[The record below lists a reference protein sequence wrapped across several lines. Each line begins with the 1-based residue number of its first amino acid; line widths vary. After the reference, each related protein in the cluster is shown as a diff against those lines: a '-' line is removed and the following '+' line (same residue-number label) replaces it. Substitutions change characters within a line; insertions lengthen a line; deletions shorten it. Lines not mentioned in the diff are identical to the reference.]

1 MSFSSNKKKETA
13 VQDTFYNLCKD
24 LIRYIDKKI
33 VKKYIS
39 PNQAQVPKE
48 KRIKE
53 KIYNDNKWR
62 YFYEDDETTEEDKI
76 KDIFKNNK
84 FLFILQ
90 NLYNTLGVVVN
101 DMENNKK
108 NLEILEEQMRMEQE
122 KLKQISEIKTQMLKY
137 LIDNKINDIN
147 NINQNDILKVFENLK
162 NNSIIKNA
170 NPDMIQQFMSNTNN
184 INILQNNINMHN
196 DSNNNN
202 SMNNNANEN
211 ANINNSN
218 DLVKENNI
226 KLNNNNKLIKNKSI
240 PTLIQALEAINKS
253 KNNKKNI
260 NNQKG
265 SSYKIIHKNN
275 ILDSDSNDSDDS
287 DNNEKDEEEEDEKEE
302 KEEQEEKEEKEEENN
317 KKNNIYEKNKYKKN
331 ENKNK
336 NKKFLNR
343 KIKRKNDKNNEII
356 DINDY
361 A

>member
-53 KIYNDNKWR
+53 KVYNDNKWR
-62 YFYEDDETTEEDKI
+62 YFYEDDETTEEDRI

-90 NLYNTLGVVVN
+90 NLYDTLGVVVN

-108 NLEILEEQMRMEQE
+108 NLEVLEEQMRMEQE
-122 KLKQISEIKTQMLKY
+122 KLKINSEINTQMLKY

-147 NINQNDILKVFENLK
+147 SINQNDFLKAFENLK
-162 NNSIIKNA
+162 NNNVIKNI

-184 INILQNNINMHN
+184 INLLQSNINMQN
-196 DSNNNN
+196 NPNNNN
-202 SMNNNANEN
+202 NNLMNNNAN
-211 ANINNSN
+211 ANINNRN

-226 KLNNNNKLIKNKSI
+226 KLNNKNKLMKNKSI

-260 NNQKG
+260 NYQKD
-265 SSYKIIHKNN
+265 SSNKVIQKNN

-302 KEEQEEKEEKEEENN
+302 KEKKEEKEENN

-336 NKKFLNR
+336 KFLNR
-343 KIKRKNDKNNEII
+343 KIKRKNDNNKEII

-361 A
+361 I

>member
-53 KIYNDNKWR
+53 KVYNDNKWR
-62 YFYEDDETTEEDKI
+62 YFYEDDETTEEDRI

-90 NLYNTLGVVVN
+90 NLYDTLGVVVN

-122 KLKQISEIKTQMLKY
+122 KLKINSEINTQMLKY

-147 NINQNDILKVFENLK
+147 SINQNDFLKAFENLK
-162 NNSIIKNA
+162 NNNIIKNI

-184 INILQNNINMHN
+184 INLLQSNINMQN
-196 DSNNNN
+196 NSNSNNNN
-202 SMNNNANEN
+202 LMNNNSN
-211 ANINNSN
+211 ANINNNN

-226 KLNNNNKLIKNKSI
+226 KLNNKNKLMKNKSI

-253 KNNKKNI
+253 KNNKKSI
-260 NNQKG
+260 NNQKD
-265 SSYKIIHKNN
+265 SSNKLIHKNN

-302 KEEQEEKEEKEEENN
+302 KEKKEEKEENN

-336 NKKFLNR
+336 KFLNR
-343 KIKRKNDKNNEII
+343 KIKRKNDNNKEII

-361 A
+361 I

>member
-53 KIYNDNKWR
+53 KVYNDNKWR
-62 YFYEDDETTEEDKI
+62 YFYEDDETTEEDRI

-90 NLYNTLGVVVN
+90 NLYDTLGVVVN

-108 NLEILEEQMRMEQE
+108 NLEVLEEQMRMEQE
-122 KLKQISEIKTQMLKY
+122 KLKINSEINTQMLKY

-147 NINQNDILKVFENLK
+147 SINQNDFLKAFENLK
-162 NNSIIKNA
+162 NNNVIKNI
-170 NPDMIQQFMSNTNN
+170 NPDMIQQFMSNANN
-184 INILQNNINMHN
+184 INILQSNINTQ
-196 DSNNNN
+196 NNNN
-202 SMNNNANEN
+202 NNLMNNNAN
-211 ANINNSN
+211 ANINNNN

-226 KLNNNNKLIKNKSI
+226 KLNNKNKLMKNKSI

-260 NNQKG
+260 NYQKD
-265 SSYKIIHKNN
+265 SSNKVIQKNN

-302 KEEQEEKEEKEEENN
+302 KEKKEEKEENN

-336 NKKFLNR
+336 KFLNR
-343 KIKRKNDKNNEII
+343 KIKRKNDNNKEII

-361 A
+361 I

>member
-53 KIYNDNKWR
+53 KVYNDNKWR
-62 YFYEDDETTEEDKI
+62 YFYEDDETTEEDRI

-90 NLYNTLGVVVN
+90 NLYDTLGVVVN

-122 KLKQISEIKTQMLKY
+122 KLKINSEINTQMLKY

-147 NINQNDILKVFENLK
+147 SINQNDFLKAFENLK
-162 NNSIIKNA
+162 NNNIIKNI

-184 INILQNNINMHN
+184 INLLQSNINMQN
-196 DSNNNN
+196 NPNNNN
-202 SMNNNANEN
+202 NNLMNNNAN
-211 ANINNSN
+211 ANINNNN

-226 KLNNNNKLIKNKSI
+226 KLNNKNKLMKNKSI

-260 NNQKG
+260 NYQKD
-265 SSYKIIHKNN
+265 SSNKVIQKNN

-302 KEEQEEKEEKEEENN
+302 KEKKEEKEENN

-336 NKKFLNR
+336 KFLNR
-343 KIKRKNDKNNEII
+343 KIKRKNDNNKEII

-361 A
+361 I

>member
-53 KIYNDNKWR
+53 KVYNDNKWR
-62 YFYEDDETTEEDKI
+62 YFYEDDETTEEDRI

-90 NLYNTLGVVVN
+90 NLYDTLGVVVN

-122 KLKQISEIKTQMLKY
+122 KLKINSEINTQMLKY

-147 NINQNDILKVFENLK
+147 SINQNDFLKAFENLK
-162 NNSIIKNA
+162 NNNIIKNI

-184 INILQNNINMHN
+184 INLLQSNINMQN
-196 DSNNNN
+196 NSNNNN
-202 SMNNNANEN
+202 NNLMNNNSN
-211 ANINNSN
+211 ANINNNN

-226 KLNNNNKLIKNKSI
+226 KLNNKNKLMKNKSI

-253 KNNKKNI
+253 KNNKMNI
-260 NNQKG
+260 NYQKD
-265 SSYKIIHKNN
+265 SSNKVIQKNN

-302 KEEQEEKEEKEEENN
+302 KEKKEEKEENN

-336 NKKFLNR
+336 KFLNR
-343 KIKRKNDKNNEII
+343 KIKRKNDNNKEII

-361 A
+361 I

>member
-53 KIYNDNKWR
+53 KVYNDNKWR
-62 YFYEDDETTEEDKI
+62 YFYEDDEKTEEDRI

-90 NLYNTLGVVVN
+90 NLYDTLGVVVN

-122 KLKQISEIKTQMLKY
+122 KLKINSEINTQMLKY

-147 NINQNDILKVFENLK
+147 SINQNDFLKAFENLK
-162 NNSIIKNA
+162 NNNVIKNI

-184 INILQNNINMHN
+184 INLLQSNINMQN
-196 DSNNNN
+196 NPNNNN
-202 SMNNNANEN
+202 NNLMNNNAN
-211 ANINNSN
+211 ANINNRN

-226 KLNNNNKLIKNKSI
+226 KLNNKNKLMKNKSI

-260 NNQKG
+260 NYQKD
-265 SSYKIIHKNN
+265 SSNKVIQKNN
-275 ILDSDSNDSDDS
+275 ILDSD
-287 DNNEKDEEEEDEKEE
+287 
-302 KEEQEEKEEKEEENN
+302 
-317 KKNNIYEKNKYKKN
+317 
-331 ENKNK
+331 
-336 NKKFLNR
+336 
-343 KIKRKNDKNNEII
+343 
-356 DINDY
+356 
-361 A
+361 

>member
-53 KIYNDNKWR
+53 KVYNDNKWR
-62 YFYEDDETTEEDKI
+62 YFYEDDETTEEDRI

-90 NLYNTLGVVVN
+90 NLYDTLGVVVN

-122 KLKQISEIKTQMLKY
+122 KLKINSEINTQMLKY

-147 NINQNDILKVFENLK
+147 SINQNDFLKAFENLK
-162 NNSIIKNA
+162 NNNVIKNI

-184 INILQNNINMHN
+184 INLLQSNINMQN
-196 DSNNNN
+196 NSNNNN
-202 SMNNNANEN
+202 NNLMNNNAN
-211 ANINNSN
+211 ANINNNN

-226 KLNNNNKLIKNKSI
+226 KLNNKNKLMKNKSI

-260 NNQKG
+260 NYQKD
-265 SSYKIIHKNN
+265 SSNKVIQKNN

-302 KEEQEEKEEKEEENN
+302 KEKKEEKEENN

-336 NKKFLNR
+336 KFLNR
-343 KIKRKNDKNNEII
+343 KIKRKNDNNKEII

-361 A
+361 I

>member
-33 VKKYIS
+33 VKQYIS

-53 KIYNDNKWR
+53 KVYNDNKWR
-62 YFYEDDETTEEDKI
+62 YFYEDDETTEEDRI

-90 NLYNTLGVVVN
+90 NLYDTLGVVVN

-122 KLKQISEIKTQMLKY
+122 KLKINSEINTQMLKY

-147 NINQNDILKVFENLK
+147 SINQNDFLKAFENLK
-162 NNSIIKNA
+162 NNNVIKNI
-170 NPDMIQQFMSNTNN
+170 NPDMIQQFMSNVNN
-184 INILQNNINMHN
+184 INILQSNINTQ
-196 DSNNNN
+196 NNNN
-202 SMNNNANEN
+202 NNLMNNNAN
-211 ANINNSN
+211 ANINNNN

-226 KLNNNNKLIKNKSI
+226 KLNNKNKLMKNKSI

-260 NNQKG
+260 NYQKD
-265 SSYKIIHKNN
+265 SSNKVIQKNN

-302 KEEQEEKEEKEEENN
+302 KEKKEEKEENN

-336 NKKFLNR
+336 KFLNR
-343 KIKRKNDKNNEII
+343 KIKRKNDNNKEII

-361 A
+361 I

>member
-53 KIYNDNKWR
+53 KVYNDNKWR
-62 YFYEDDETTEEDKI
+62 YFYEDDETTEEDRI

-90 NLYNTLGVVVN
+90 NLYDTLGVVVN

-122 KLKQISEIKTQMLKY
+122 KLKINSEINTQMLKY

-147 NINQNDILKVFENLK
+147 SINQNDFLKAFENLK
-162 NNSIIKNA
+162 NNNVIKNI
-170 NPDMIQQFMSNTNN
+170 NPDMIQQFMSNSNN
-184 INILQNNINMHN
+184 TNILQSNINMQN
-196 DSNNNN
+196 NSNNNN
-202 SMNNNANEN
+202 NNLMNNNAN
-211 ANINNSN
+211 ANINNNN

-226 KLNNNNKLIKNKSI
+226 KLNNKNKLMKNKSI

-260 NNQKG
+260 NYQKD
-265 SSYKIIHKNN
+265 SSNKVIQKNN

-302 KEEQEEKEEKEEENN
+302 KEKKEEKEENN

-336 NKKFLNR
+336 KFLNR
-343 KIKRKNDKNNEII
+343 KIKRKNDNNKEII

-361 A
+361 I

>member
-1 MSFSSNKKKETA
+1 MSFSSNKKKETV
-13 VQDTFYNLCKD
+13 VQDTFYNICKD

-53 KIYNDNKWR
+53 KVYNDNKWR
-62 YFYEDDETTEEDKI
+62 YFYEDDETTEEDRI

-90 NLYNTLGVVVN
+90 NLYDTLGVVVN

-122 KLKQISEIKTQMLKY
+122 KLKINSEINTQMLKY

-147 NINQNDILKVFENLK
+147 SINQNDFLKAFENLK
-162 NNSIIKNA
+162 NNNVIKNI

-184 INILQNNINMHN
+184 INLLQSNINMQN
-196 DSNNNN
+196 NSNSNNNN
-202 SMNNNANEN
+202 LMNNNAN
-211 ANINNSN
+211 ANINNRN

-226 KLNNNNKLIKNKSI
+226 KLNNKNKLMKNKSI

-260 NNQKG
+260 NYQKD
-265 SSYKIIHKNN
+265 SSNKVIQKNN

-302 KEEQEEKEEKEEENN
+302 KEKKEEKEENN

-336 NKKFLNR
+336 KFLNR
-343 KIKRKNDKNNEII
+343 KIKRKNDNNKEII

-361 A
+361 I

>member
-53 KIYNDNKWR
+53 KVYNDNKWR
-62 YFYEDDETTEEDKI
+62 YFYEDDETTEEDRI

-90 NLYNTLGVVVN
+90 NLYDTLGVVVN

-122 KLKQISEIKTQMLKY
+122 KLKINSEINTQMLKY

-147 NINQNDILKVFENLK
+147 SINQNDFLKAFENLK
-162 NNSIIKNA
+162 NNNVIKNI
-170 NPDMIQQFMSNTNN
+170 NPDMIQQFMSNSNN
-184 INILQNNINMHN
+184 TNILQSNINMQN
-196 DSNNNN
+196 NSNSNNNN
-202 SMNNNANEN
+202 LMNNNAN
-211 ANINNSN
+211 ANINNNN

-226 KLNNNNKLIKNKSI
+226 KLNNKNKLMKNKSI

-260 NNQKG
+260 NYQKD
-265 SSYKIIHKNN
+265 SSNKVIQKNN

-302 KEEQEEKEEKEEENN
+302 KEKKEEKEENN

-336 NKKFLNR
+336 KFLNR
-343 KIKRKNDKNNEII
+343 KIKRKNDNNKEII

-361 A
+361 I

>member
-53 KIYNDNKWR
+53 KVYNDNKWR
-62 YFYEDDETTEEDKI
+62 YFYEDDETTEEDRI

-90 NLYNTLGVVVN
+90 NLYDTLGVVVN

-108 NLEILEEQMRMEQE
+108 NLEVLEEQMRMEQE
-122 KLKQISEIKTQMLKY
+122 KLKINSEINTQMLKY

-147 NINQNDILKVFENLK
+147 SINQNDFLKAFENLK
-162 NNSIIKNA
+162 NNSVIKNI

-184 INILQNNINMHN
+184 INLLQSNINMQN
-196 DSNNNN
+196 NPNNNN
-202 SMNNNANEN
+202 NNLMNNNAN
-211 ANINNSN
+211 ANINNRN

-226 KLNNNNKLIKNKSI
+226 KLNNKNKLMKNKSI

-260 NNQKG
+260 NYQKD
-265 SSYKIIHKNN
+265 SSNKVIQKNN

-302 KEEQEEKEEKEEENN
+302 KEKKEEKEENN

-336 NKKFLNR
+336 KFLNR
-343 KIKRKNDKNNEII
+343 KIKRKNDNNKEII

-361 A
+361 I

>member
-53 KIYNDNKWR
+53 KVYNDNKWR
-62 YFYEDDETTEEDKI
+62 YFYEDDETTEEDRI

-90 NLYNTLGVVVN
+90 NLYDTLGVVVN

-108 NLEILEEQMRMEQE
+108 NLEVLEEQMRMEQE
-122 KLKQISEIKTQMLKY
+122 KLKINSEINTQMLKY

-147 NINQNDILKVFENLK
+147 SINQNDFLKAFENLK
-162 NNSIIKNA
+162 NNNVIKNI

-184 INILQNNINMHN
+184 INLLQSNINMQN
-196 DSNNNN
+196 NSNSNNNN
-202 SMNNNANEN
+202 LMNNNSN
-211 ANINNSN
+211 ANINNNN

-226 KLNNNNKLIKNKSI
+226 KLNNKNKLMKNKSI

-260 NNQKG
+260 NYQKD
-265 SSYKIIHKNN
+265 SSNKVIQKNN

-302 KEEQEEKEEKEEENN
+302 KEKKEEKEENN

-336 NKKFLNR
+336 TLLNR
-343 KIKRKNDKNNEII
+343 KIKRKNDNNKEII
-356 DINDY
+356 DLNDFI
-361 A
+361 

>member
-53 KIYNDNKWR
+53 KVYNDNKWR
-62 YFYEDDETTEEDKI
+62 YFYEDDETTEEDRI

-90 NLYNTLGVVVN
+90 NLYDTLGVVVN

-122 KLKQISEIKTQMLKY
+122 KLKINSEINTQMLKY

-147 NINQNDILKVFENLK
+147 SINQNDFLKAFENLK
-162 NNSIIKNA
+162 NNNVIKNI

-184 INILQNNINMHN
+184 INLLQSNINMQN
-196 DSNNNN
+196 NPNNNN
-202 SMNNNANEN
+202 NNLMNNNAN
-211 ANINNSN
+211 ANINNRN

-226 KLNNNNKLIKNKSI
+226 KLNNKNKLMKNKSI

-253 KNNKKNI
+253 KNNKKSI
-260 NNQKG
+260 NNQKD
-265 SSYKIIHKNN
+265 SSNKLIHKNN

-302 KEEQEEKEEKEEENN
+302 KEKKEEKEENN

-336 NKKFLNR
+336 KFLNR
-343 KIKRKNDKNNEII
+343 KIKRKNDNNKEII

-361 A
+361 I

>member
-53 KIYNDNKWR
+53 KVYNDNKWR
-62 YFYEDDETTEEDKI
+62 YFYEDDETTEEDRI

-90 NLYNTLGVVVN
+90 NLYDTLGVVVN

-122 KLKQISEIKTQMLKY
+122 KLKINSEINTQMLKY

-147 NINQNDILKVFENLK
+147 SINQNDFLKAFENLK
-162 NNSIIKNA
+162 NNNIIKNI

-184 INILQNNINMHN
+184 INLLQSNINMQN
-196 DSNNNN
+196 NPNNNN
-202 SMNNNANEN
+202 NNLMNNNAN
-211 ANINNSN
+211 ANINNRN

-226 KLNNNNKLIKNKSI
+226 KLNNKNKLMKNKSI

-260 NNQKG
+260 NYQKD
-265 SSYKIIHKNN
+265 SSNKVIQKNN

-302 KEEQEEKEEKEEENN
+302 KEKKEEKEENN

-336 NKKFLNR
+336 KFLNR
-343 KIKRKNDKNNEII
+343 KIKRKNDNNKEII

-361 A
+361 I

>member
-53 KIYNDNKWR
+53 KVYNDNKWR
-62 YFYEDDETTEEDKI
+62 YFYEDDETTEEDRI

-90 NLYNTLGVVVN
+90 NLYDTLGVVVN

-108 NLEILEEQMRMEQE
+108 NLEVLEEQMRMEQE
-122 KLKQISEIKTQMLKY
+122 KLKINSEINTQMLKY

-147 NINQNDILKVFENLK
+147 SINQNDFLKAFENLK
-162 NNSIIKNA
+162 NNNIIKNI

-184 INILQNNINMHN
+184 INLLQSNINMQN
-196 DSNNNN
+196 NSNNNN
-202 SMNNNANEN
+202 NNLMNNNAN
-211 ANINNSN
+211 ANINNRN

-226 KLNNNNKLIKNKSI
+226 KLNNKNKLMKNKSI

-260 NNQKG
+260 NYQKD
-265 SSYKIIHKNN
+265 SSNKVIQKNN

-302 KEEQEEKEEKEEENN
+302 KEKKEEKKKKK

-336 NKKFLNR
+336 KFLNR
-343 KIKRKNDKNNEII
+343 KIKRKNDNNKEII

-361 A
+361 I

>member
-53 KIYNDNKWR
+53 KVYNDNKWR
-62 YFYEDDETTEEDKI
+62 YFYEDDETTEEDRI

-90 NLYNTLGVVVN
+90 NLYETLGVVVN

-122 KLKQISEIKTQMLKY
+122 KLKINSEINTQMLKY

-147 NINQNDILKVFENLK
+147 SINQNDFLKAFENLK
-162 NNSIIKNA
+162 NNNVIKNI

-184 INILQNNINMHN
+184 INLLQSNINMQN
-196 DSNNNN
+196 NSNSNNNN
-202 SMNNNANEN
+202 LMNNNAN
-211 ANINNSN
+211 ANINNNN

-226 KLNNNNKLIKNKSI
+226 KLNNKNKLMKNKSI

-260 NNQKG
+260 NYQKD
-265 SSYKIIHKNN
+265 SSNKVIQKNN

-302 KEEQEEKEEKEEENN
+302 KEKKEEKEENN

-336 NKKFLNR
+336 KFLNR
-343 KIKRKNDKNNEII
+343 KIKRKNDNNKEII

-361 A
+361 I

>member
-53 KIYNDNKWR
+53 KVYNDNKWR
-62 YFYEDDETTEEDKI
+62 YFYEDDETTEEDRI

-90 NLYNTLGVVVN
+90 NLYDTLGVVVN

-122 KLKQISEIKTQMLKY
+122 KLKINSEINTQMLKY

-147 NINQNDILKVFENLK
+147 SINQNDFLKAFENLK
-162 NNSIIKNA
+162 NNNVIKNI

-184 INILQNNINMHN
+184 INLLQSNINMQN
-196 DSNNNN
+196 NPNNNN
-202 SMNNNANEN
+202 NNLMNNNAN
-211 ANINNSN
+211 ANINNNN

-226 KLNNNNKLIKNKSI
+226 KLNNKNKLMKNKSI

-260 NNQKG
+260 NNQKD
-265 SSYKIIHKNN
+265 SSNKVIQKNN

-302 KEEQEEKEEKEEENN
+302 KEKKEEKEENN

-336 NKKFLNR
+336 KFLNR
-343 KIKRKNDKNNEII
+343 KIKRKNDNNKEII
-356 DINDY
+356 DLNDFI
-361 A
+361 

>member
-53 KIYNDNKWR
+53 KVYNDNKWR
-62 YFYEDDETTEEDKI
+62 YFYEDDETTEEDRI

-90 NLYNTLGVVVN
+90 NLYDTLGVVVN

-122 KLKQISEIKTQMLKY
+122 KLKINSEINTQMLKY

-147 NINQNDILKVFENLK
+147 SINQNDFLKAFENLK
-162 NNSIIKNA
+162 NNNVIKNI

-184 INILQNNINMHN
+184 INLLQSNINMQN
-196 DSNNNN
+196 NSNSNNNN
-202 SMNNNANEN
+202 LMNNNAN
-211 ANINNSN
+211 ANINNNN

-226 KLNNNNKLIKNKSI
+226 KLNNKNKLMKNKSI

-260 NNQKG
+260 NYQKD
-265 SSYKIIHKNN
+265 SSNKVIQKNN

-302 KEEQEEKEEKEEENN
+302 KEKKEEKEENN

-336 NKKFLNR
+336 KFLNR
-343 KIKRKNDKNNEII
+343 KIKRKNDNNKEII

-361 A
+361 I

>member
-53 KIYNDNKWR
+53 KVYNDNKWR
-62 YFYEDDETTEEDKI
+62 YFYEDDETTEEDRI

-90 NLYNTLGVVVN
+90 NLYDTLGVVVN

-122 KLKQISEIKTQMLKY
+122 KLKINSEINTQMLKY

-147 NINQNDILKVFENLK
+147 NINQNDFLKAFENLK
-162 NNSIIKNA
+162 NNNVIKNI
-170 NPDMIQQFMSNTNN
+170 NPDMIQQFMSNSNN
-184 INILQNNINMHN
+184 TNILQSNINMQN
-196 DSNNNN
+196 NSNSNNNN
-202 SMNNNANEN
+202 LMNNNAN
-211 ANINNSN
+211 ANINNNN

-226 KLNNNNKLIKNKSI
+226 KLNNKNKLMKNKSI

-260 NNQKG
+260 NYQKD
-265 SSYKIIHKNN
+265 SSNKVIQKNN

-302 KEEQEEKEEKEEENN
+302 KEKKEEKEENN

-336 NKKFLNR
+336 KFLNR
-343 KIKRKNDKNNEII
+343 KIKRKNDNNKEII

-361 A
+361 I

>member
-53 KIYNDNKWR
+53 KVYNDNKWR
-62 YFYEDDETTEEDKI
+62 YFYEDDETTEEDRI

-90 NLYNTLGVVVN
+90 NLYDTLGVVVN

-122 KLKQISEIKTQMLKY
+122 KLKINSEINTQMLKY

-147 NINQNDILKVFENLK
+147 SINQNDFLKAFENLK
-162 NNSIIKNA
+162 NNNVIKNI

-184 INILQNNINMHN
+184 INLLQSNINMQN
-196 DSNNNN
+196 NPNNNN
-202 SMNNNANEN
+202 NNLMNNNAN
-211 ANINNSN
+211 ANINNRN

-226 KLNNNNKLIKNKSI
+226 KLNNKNKLMKNKSI

-260 NNQKG
+260 NYQKD
-265 SSYKIIHKNN
+265 SSNKVIQKNN

-302 KEEQEEKEEKEEENN
+302 KEKKEEKEENN

-336 NKKFLNR
+336 KFLNR
-343 KIKRKNDKNNEII
+343 KIKRKNDNNKEII

-361 A
+361 I

>member
-53 KIYNDNKWR
+53 KVYNDNKWR
-62 YFYEDDETTEEDKI
+62 YFYEDDETTEEDRI

-90 NLYNTLGVVVN
+90 NLYDTLGVVVN

-122 KLKQISEIKTQMLKY
+122 KLKINSEINTQMLKY

-147 NINQNDILKVFENLK
+147 SINQNDFLKAFENLK
-162 NNSIIKNA
+162 NNNVIKNI

-184 INILQNNINMHN
+184 INLLQSNINMQN
-196 DSNNNN
+196 NSNSNNNN
-202 SMNNNANEN
+202 LMNNNAN
-211 ANINNSN
+211 ANINNNN

-226 KLNNNNKLIKNKSI
+226 KLNNKNKLMKNKSI

-260 NNQKG
+260 NYQKD
-265 SSYKIIHKNN
+265 SSNKVIQKNN

-287 DNNEKDEEEEDEKEE
+287 DNNEKDEEEK
-302 KEEQEEKEEKEEENN
+302 EENN

-336 NKKFLNR
+336 KFLNR
-343 KIKRKNDKNNEII
+343 KIKRKNDNNKEII

-361 A
+361 I

>member
-13 VQDTFYNLCKD
+13 VQDTFYNICKD

-33 VKKYIS
+33 IKKYIS

-62 YFYEDDETTEEDKI
+62 YFYEDDETTEEDRI

-84 FLFILQ
+84 FLFNLQ
-90 NLYNTLGVVVN
+90 KLYDTLGVVVN

-108 NLEILEEQMRMEQE
+108 NLEILEEQLRIEQE
-122 KLKQISEIKTQMLKY
+122 KLKLNSEINTQVLKY
-137 LIDNKINDIN
+137 LIENKINDIN
-147 NINQNDILKVFENLK
+147 SINQNDLLKSFENLK
-162 NNSIIKNA
+162 NNNIIKNI
-170 NPDMIQQFMSNTNN
+170 NQDIIQQFMSNTNN
-184 INILQNNINMHN
+184 MNILQNNINMQN
-196 DSNNNN
+196 NSNNNN
-202 SMNNNANEN
+202 LMNNNANS
-211 ANINNSN
+211 NINNN
-218 DLVKENNI
+218 NLVKENNI
-226 KLNNNNKLIKNKSI
+226 NLNNKNKLLKNKSI

-253 KNNKKNI
+253 KNSMKNI
-260 NNQKG
+260 NNKKD
-265 SSYKIIHKNN
+265 SSNKIIHKNK

-302 KEEQEEKEEKEEENN
+302 KEKKEEKEENN

-336 NKKFLNR
+336 KFLNR
-343 KIKRKNDKNNEII
+343 KIKRKNDNNKEII

-361 A
+361 I

>member
-53 KIYNDNKWR
+53 KVYNDNKWR
-62 YFYEDDETTEEDKI
+62 YFYEDDETTEEDRI

-90 NLYNTLGVVVN
+90 NLYDTLGVVVN

-108 NLEILEEQMRMEQE
+108 NLEVLEEQMRMEQE
-122 KLKQISEIKTQMLKY
+122 KLKINSEINTQMLKY

-147 NINQNDILKVFENLK
+147 SINQNDFLKAFENLK
-162 NNSIIKNA
+162 NNNIIKNI

-184 INILQNNINMHN
+184 INLLQSNINMQN
-196 DSNNNN
+196 NSNSNNNN
-202 SMNNNANEN
+202 LMNNNSN
-211 ANINNSN
+211 ANINNNN

-226 KLNNNNKLIKNKSI
+226 KLNNKNKLMKNKSI

-260 NNQKG
+260 NYQKD
-265 SSYKIIHKNN
+265 SSNKVIQKNN

-302 KEEQEEKEEKEEENN
+302 KEKKEEKEENN

-336 NKKFLNR
+336 KFLNR
-343 KIKRKNDKNNEII
+343 KIKRKNDNNKEII

-361 A
+361 I

>member
-53 KIYNDNKWR
+53 KVYNDNKWR
-62 YFYEDDETTEEDKI
+62 YFYEDDETTEEDRI

-90 NLYNTLGVVVN
+90 NLYDTLGVVVN

-108 NLEILEEQMRMEQE
+108 NLEVLEEQMRMEQE
-122 KLKQISEIKTQMLKY
+122 KLKINSEINTQMLKY

-147 NINQNDILKVFENLK
+147 SINQNDFLKAFENLK
-162 NNSIIKNA
+162 NNNVIKNI

-184 INILQNNINMHN
+184 INLLQSNINMQN
-196 DSNNNN
+196 NSNNNN
-202 SMNNNANEN
+202 NNLMNNNAN
-211 ANINNSN
+211 ANINNNN

-226 KLNNNNKLIKNKSI
+226 KLNNKNKLMKNKSI

-260 NNQKG
+260 NYQKD
-265 SSYKIIHKNN
+265 SSNKVIQKNN

-302 KEEQEEKEEKEEENN
+302 KEKKEEKEENN

-336 NKKFLNR
+336 KFLNR
-343 KIKRKNDKNNEII
+343 KIKRKNDNNKEII

-361 A
+361 I